1 VSDAREPRDLHFMIL
16 AHHRLEDRDRCL
28 HLPLGRRRLALC
40 ARCVGFYPT
49 LLAAVFAQALLEP
62 PIAPTAD
69 WWFCL
74 SGIFPALLDWGLS
87 WLGRRRG
94 SNAMRVATGIL
105 LGISLGRGF
114 WLYLHDL
121 GSEVFWVQIGL
132 LAVGAVSFELVRRL
146 RL

>member
-1 VSDAREPRDLHFMIL
+1 MSDDERRDLHLMVL
-16 AHHRLEDRDRCL
+16 AHHRREDRDRCL

-49 LLAAVFAQALLEP
+49 LLGAVALQAALRPPLLGV
-62 PIAPTAD
+62 AD
-69 WWFCL
+69 WWL
-74 SGIFPALLDWGLS
+74 SLCGLFPALLDWGLG

-94 SNAMRVATGIL
+94 TNAMRVATGVM
-105 LGISLGRGF
+105 LGLSLGRGF

-121 GSEVFWVQIGL
+121 RNEVFWVQIGL
-132 LAVGAVSFELVRRL
+132 LAATALAFELVRRL